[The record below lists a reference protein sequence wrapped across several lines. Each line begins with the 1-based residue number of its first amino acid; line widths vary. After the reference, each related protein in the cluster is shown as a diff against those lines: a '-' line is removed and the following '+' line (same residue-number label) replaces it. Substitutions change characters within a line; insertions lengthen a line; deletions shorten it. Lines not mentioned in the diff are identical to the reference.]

1 MPRSYGQHCP
11 LAKSL
16 DLVGDR
22 WTLLIVRELLDRPRR
37 YGDLLSGLAPIATD
51 MLAGRLRDLERN
63 GLVVKR
69 ELPRPASANVYDL
82 TADGRAL
89 EEVVD
94 AFARWGRHLLTT
106 RTPTDVVRP
115 EWLARAVRAYVREDR
130 TGPDLVLRLAT
141 PQGGATVRIGAG
153 RVETVGD
160 GDAAIAPDVVMT
172 GEVDVLAAATDPRRV
187 DDLVAAGRLHVA
199 GAPEALRQLAAV
211 FSPPRVRVEAG
222 PAPGRVGAA
231 RA

>member
-1 MPRSYGQHCP
+1 MPRSYGQHCA

-37 YGDLLSGLAPIATD
+37 YGDLLNGLAPIATD

-69 ELPRPASANVYDL
+69 ELPSPASGNVYDL
-82 TADGRAL
+82 TDDGRAL
-89 EEVVD
+89 EDVIN
-94 AFARWGRHLLTT
+94 AFVRWGRHLLFT
-106 RTPTDVVRP
+106 RTPTDLVRP
-115 EWLARAVRAYVREDR
+115 EWLARAVRAYVRDDR

-141 PQGGATVRIGAG
+141 PQGGATILIDSR
-153 RVETVGD
+153 RVELVGD
-160 GDAAIAPDVVMT
+160 DVAPDVVLT
-172 GEVDVLAAATDPRRV
+172 GEVDVLAAATDPARV

-199 GAPEALRQLAAV
+199 GGPEAVRQLAEV
-211 FSPPRVRVEAG
+211 FTPPRVRL
-222 PAPGRVGAA
+222 
-231 RA
+231 

>member
-1 MPRSYGQHCP
+1 MPRSYGQHCA

-22 WTLLIVRELLDRPRR
+22 WTLLVVRELLDRPRR
-37 YGDLLSGLAPIATD
+37 YGDLLSALAPIATD

-82 TADGRAL
+82 TDDGRAL
-89 EEVVD
+89 EEVIN
-94 AFARWGRHLLTT
+94 AFARWGRHLLFT
-106 RTPTDVVRP
+106 RAPSDLVRL
-115 EWLARAVRAYVREDR
+115 EWLARAVRAYVRDDR

-141 PQGGATVRIGAG
+141 PQGGATILIAES
-153 RVETVGD
+153 RVDLVGD
-160 GDAAIAPDVVMT
+160 DVAPDVVLT
-172 GEVDVLAAATDPRRV
+172 GEVDVLAEATDPVRV

-199 GAPEALRQLAAV
+199 GAPEAVRHLADV
-211 FSPPRVRVEAG
+211 FTPARVR
-222 PAPGRVGAA
+222 R
-231 RA
+231 

>member
-1 MPRSYGQHCP
+1 MPRSYGQHCA

-37 YGDLLSGLAPIATD
+37 YGDLLNGLAPIATD

-69 ELPRPASANVYDL
+69 ELPKPASGNVYDL
-82 TADGRAL
+82 TDDGRAL
-89 EEVVD
+89 EEVIN
-94 AFARWGRHLLTT
+94 AFARWGRHLLFT
-106 RTPTDVVRP
+106 RTPSDLVRP
-115 EWLARAVRAYVREDR
+115 EWLARAVRAYVRDDH

-141 PQGGATVRIGAG
+141 PQGGATIRIASS
-153 RVETVGD
+153 RVDLVGD
-160 GDAAIAPDVVMT
+160 DVAPDVVLT
-172 GEVDVLAAATDPRRV
+172 GEVDVLAAATDPERV

-199 GAPEALRQLAAV
+199 GAPQAVRQLAEV
-211 FSPPRVRVEAG
+211 FTLPRVRL
-222 PAPGRVGAA
+222 
-231 RA
+231 

>member
-1 MPRSYGQHCP
+1 MPRSYGQHCA

-37 YGDLLSGLAPIATD
+37 YRDLLSGLAPIATD

-69 ELPRPASANVYDL
+69 ELPKPASANVYDL
-82 TADGRAL
+82 TDDGRAL
-89 EEVVD
+89 EEVIN
-94 AFARWGRHLLTT
+94 AFARWGRHLLCT
-106 RTPTDVVRP
+106 RTSSDLVRP
-115 EWLARAVRAYVREDR
+115 EWLARAVRAYVRDDR

-141 PQGGATVRIGAG
+141 PQGGATLLIADG
-153 RVETVGD
+153 RVDLVSD
-160 GDAAIAPDVVMT
+160 GVDSDVAPDVVLT
-172 GEVDVLAAATDPRRV
+172 GEVDVLAAATDPARV

-199 GAPEALRQLAAV
+199 GAPGAVRQLADV
-211 FSPPRVRVEAG
+211 FTAPRVRL
-222 PAPGRVGAA
+222 
-231 RA
+231 